1 MRNGKLS
8 NSPFGSAKSDVRRR
22 LSVDAEHSATR
33 RNMPRQAVEDWTVEI
48 SGRLYPLKNY
58 NSFGFLATSCQLD
71 CQPGD
76 ILDIDFTVRYPDGRY
91 ETKLK
96 AKVARVDQERQEL
109 AGVFYPTGSDWS
121 VRSFEGD

>member
-1 MRNGKLS
+1 MRNRKPS
-8 NSPFGSAKSDVRRR
+8 NSPFGFANPEVHRR
-22 LSVDAEHSATR
+22 LGVDVEHDTTR
-33 RNMPRQAVEDWTVEI
+33 RDMPRQAVEGWTVQI
-48 SGRLYPLKNY
+48 DGRLYPLKNC
-58 NSFGFLATSCQLD
+58 NSLAFVATSCQLD

-76 ILDIDFTVRYPDGRY
+76 ILDIDFTVRYPDGRD

-121 VRSFEGD
+121 MRRFEKD